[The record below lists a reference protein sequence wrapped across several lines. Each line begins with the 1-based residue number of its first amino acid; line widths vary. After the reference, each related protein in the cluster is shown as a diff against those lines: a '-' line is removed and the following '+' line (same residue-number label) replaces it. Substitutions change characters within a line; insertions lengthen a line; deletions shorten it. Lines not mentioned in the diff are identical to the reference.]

1 MSELIEREAVRE
13 FIKSYSHSTDVVYHM
28 EKHLYEVPTIDA
40 VPVRHGEWG
49 GLSNEDSLVK
59 CSVCGHIR
67 FGSSLL
73 YCKEYVRYCEN
84 CGARMDG
91 ERREG

>member
-1 MSELIEREAVRE
+1 MELIDRNAVRE

-40 VPVRHGEWG
+40 VPVVRCKDCKHWRRY
-49 GLSNEDSLVK
+49 GLDVSN
-59 CSVCGHIR
+59 R
-67 FGSSLL
+67 
-73 YCKEYVRYCEN
+73 KEYGRCEWIDSTTHTPYEDWF
-84 CGARMDG
+84 CADG